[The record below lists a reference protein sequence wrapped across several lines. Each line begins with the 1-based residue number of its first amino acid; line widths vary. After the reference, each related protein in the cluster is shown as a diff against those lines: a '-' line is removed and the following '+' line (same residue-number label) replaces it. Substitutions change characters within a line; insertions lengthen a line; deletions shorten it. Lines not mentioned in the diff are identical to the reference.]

1 MDDRVLKNDYRS
13 ELKEETHQL
22 TIKNREETRIQGVLH
37 VDSFDDQEI
46 VLDTDLGSL
55 VVKGED
61 LHIKQLDLQT
71 GSCEVEGLVNSLQYS
86 ASNRGKAGP
95 KGRSKGIFE
104 RLLR

>member
-1 MDDRVLKNDYRS
+1 MDDRTLKNDHRG
-13 ELKEETHQL
+13 ELQEELHQIS
-22 TIKNREETRIQGVLH
+22 IKNREETRIQGVLH

-61 LHIKQLDLQT
+61 LHIKHLDL
-71 GSCEVEGLVNSLQYS
+71 GSGNCEVEGFVNSLQYS
-86 ASNRGKAGP
+86 APNRNKPGA

>member
-55 VVKGED
+55 VVKGGD

-71 GSCEVEGLVNSLQYS
+71 EAARGRGSSTPCSIAPPTGAKRDQRAEAREFL
-86 ASNRGKAGP
+86 
-95 KGRSKGIFE
+95 KGC
-104 RLLR
+104 